1 MNNIVMIQLKDICY
15 YEDSYEFSISNDS
28 KDTIGI
34 IKEENFEEKY
44 NKLVEVCKNYEDYQE
59 VEDFI
64 YDNFKK
70 IDVERRKIEV

>member
-15 YEDSYEFSISNDS
+15 YEDSYEFEPIFV
-28 KDTIGI
+28 

-44 NKLVEVCKNYEDYQE
+44 SKLVEVCKNYEDYQE

-70 IDVERRKIEV
+70 IDVERREIEV

>member
-15 YEDSYEFSISNDS
+15 YEDSYEFKPIFV
-28 KDTIGI
+28 

>member
-15 YEDSYEFSISNDS
+15 YEDSYEFEPIFV
-28 KDTIGI
+28 

-44 NKLVEVCKNYEDYQE
+44 SKLVEVCKNYEDYQE

-64 YDNFKK
+64 YDNFKR
-70 IDVERRKIEV
+70 IDVERREIEV

>member
-15 YEDSYEFSISNDS
+15 YEDSYEFEPIFV
-28 KDTIGI
+28 
-34 IKEENFEEKY
+34 IKEENFEEKHS
-44 NKLVEVCKNYEDYQE
+44 KLVEVCKNYEDYQE

-70 IDVERRKIEV
+70 IDVERREIEV